1 MLEGADATAASALLK
16 RLTNKMAESKRL
28 IKEFEKV
35 ALKEGKLDAEA
46 LAKEKKDLVSSLNKF
61 VQMKKQAQEV
71 IVEKQAERK
80 SAATE
85 AGSSDAGASTSAYGA
100 GPAPSATAFTLPAF
114 KARKKD
120 ELLEDQQLQQME
132 AGDLI
137 QHGRN
142 ILDETDKSIMRS
154 EAVVEETIQIG
165 TQTAEALRGQTQQLE
180 RIVDDLDEIH
190 FSLKKSF
197 GVLKDITR
205 GLATDKCIL
214 FLLFLVVSGVLTV
227 IILKATGK

>member
-1 MLEGADATAASALLK
+1 
-16 RLTNKMAESKRL
+16 MAESKRL

-142 ILDETDKSIMRS
+142 ILDETDKSIM
-154 EAVVEETIQIG
+154 QIG
-165 TQTAEALRGQTQQLE
+165 R
-180 RIVDDLDEIH
+180 VH
-190 FSLKKSF
+190 
-197 GVLKDITR
+197 V
-205 GLATDKCIL
+205 
-214 FLLFLVVSGVLTV
+214 
-227 IILKATGK
+227 